1 MELKEYQKKT
11 LREIKAYLEWLLKA
25 KDEALRR
32 SKTLSQEFA
41 DETFD
46 FPKVAWKRVS
56 SKPYYPKKNGLGE
69 DLPNFYLKVPT
80 GGGKTVLAC
89 HAIDKRVVGPS
100 FKEIAAK
107 YRSVK
112 EADDKLEKKI
122 RAGGSGVWGQ
132 VPMPPNTTVSEKEAK
147 ILVKWVLS
155 QK

>member
-56 SKPYYPKKNGLGE
+56 SRPYYP
-69 DLPNFYLKVPT
+69 
-80 GGGKTVLAC
+80 
-89 HAIDKRVVGPS
+89 
-100 FKEIAAK
+100 
-107 YRSVK
+107 
-112 EADDKLEKKI
+112 
-122 RAGGSGVWGQ
+122 
-132 VPMPPNTTVSEKEAK
+132 
-147 ILVKWVLS
+147 
-155 QK
+155 